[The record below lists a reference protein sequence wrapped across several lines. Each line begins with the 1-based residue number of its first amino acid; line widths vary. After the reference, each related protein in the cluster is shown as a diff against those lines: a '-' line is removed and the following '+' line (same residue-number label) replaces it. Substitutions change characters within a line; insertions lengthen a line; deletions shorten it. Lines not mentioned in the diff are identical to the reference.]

1 MSKFAIA
8 VVATIASVSPAL
20 AQSGDAAR
28 GQQDFRACAPCHS
41 LEPDRNMT
49 GPSLANLWGRK
60 AGGLPSFDRYSNALK
75 SSGIIWDDRALDG
88 WLTDPQRMVPDNE
101 MPFEGIDDGR
111 VRADLLSFL
120 KDATKPGAAPERT
133 AQAQMKD
140 MGGMMGGMMGG
151 GRDPNLKSLEP
162 AKQVKAIAYCRD
174 TYRVTTADGK
184 TRAFWERNLRFRTD
198 SSKDGPEKGAPAIMP
213 AGMMGDRA
221 SVIFAAPEEIA
232 KIIEP
237 RC

>member
-1 MSKFAIA
+1 MKKFVIA
-8 VVATIASVSPAL
+8 AFATSVSLSPAV
-20 AQSGDAAR
+20 AQHGDASR
-28 GQQDFRACAPCHS
+28 GQQDFRACASCHS

-49 GPSLANLWGRK
+49 GPSLADLWGRK
-60 AGGLPSFDRYSNALK
+60 AGGLPSFDRYSDALK

-88 WLTDPQRMVPDNE
+88 WLIDPQRMVPDNE
-101 MPFEGIDDGR
+101 MPFEGIKDDH
-111 VRADLLSFL
+111 VRADLLAFL
-120 KDATKPGAAPERT
+120 KEATKPGAVPQQT
-133 AQAQMKD
+133 AQRGGMNGMGG
-140 MGGMMGGMMGG
+140 MGGMMGRGP
-151 GRDPNLKSLEP
+151 DTNLKKLEP
-162 AKQVKAIAYCRD
+162 GIQVKAITYCRD

-221 SVIFAAPEEIA
+221 SVIFAVPDEIT
-232 KIIEP
+232 KFVEP